1 MMLKRLEQ
9 ESYLDQEV
17 DEVKPF
23 ERPAIRFSHIEANN
37 DGLRPYQSEIKQQ
50 IYDLWDRIDNVM
62 LQMPTGT
69 GKTIVFISIVRD
81 IRKWCQRNSKE
92 SKILI
97 IAHRKELIEQAS
109 NKLGTLPHG
118 IIQSGKPQQ
127 LTLPI
132 QVASIQT
139 FMSRRN
145 YETMR
150 HQRFDFI
157 IIDEAHHSMA
167 PGYQKLWDMFPN
179 SKKLGVTATPWR
191 MSHTGFTTLFGDIV
205 LSRSIEWFVN
215 NNYLSNYDYISIARN
230 SEIQHEI
237 NSIERYGADGDYL
250 EAELSNLFDKDKIR
264 AELYKSY
271 KQYAKRKKGIIY
283 AIDRKH
289 AANIAELYSVNGVK
303 ACMIDGTTPANERK
317 ELIDSFK
324 AGEIEVIV
332 NVNIFS
338 EGFDCPDIEFVQL
351 ARPTKS
357 LALYLQQVGRALRIS
372 PNKTSS
378 IILDN
383 VGLYNRFGTPMANRR
398 WHYHFIGHDEGEGF
412 NDGSCITR
420 DIIFDPQ
427 ECVPDYSEGNEDMV
441 VVEHTTG
448 GKQVRTEDANN
459 AVALGEYNIFRKN
472 GHYGVCD
479 HNNRTLVPPIYEDM
493 HPYCNGYIP
502 FKQNGK
508 WGIMLK
514 NGTVKVKPKYFFI
527 GPFIEGV
534 AEVQNRENDP
544 IYHINDKL
552 ERTNKQK

>member
-1 MMLKRLEQ
+1 MTENELTREQ
-9 ESYLDQEV
+9 YLDQEIDV
-17 DEVKPF
+17 VKPF
-23 ERPAIRFSHIEANN
+23 EGPKIRFSHIEADN
-37 DGLRPYQSEIKQQ
+37 DGLRPYQAEMKLQ
-50 IYDLWDRIDNVM
+50 IYNLWDRIDNVM

-69 GKTIVFISIVRD
+69 GKTIVFTSIVRD
-81 IRKWCQRNSKE
+81 IRRWCQQNSRE

-109 NKLGTLPHG
+109 KKLGVLRHG
-118 IIQSGKPQQ
+118 IIQSGKPQNVM
-127 LTLPI
+127 LPI

-150 HQRFDFI
+150 LLRFDFI

-191 MSHTGFTTLFGDIV
+191 MSHTGFTSLFGDIV
-205 LSRSIEWFVN
+205 LSKSIEWFVN
-215 NNYLSNYDYISIARN
+215 NGYLSNYDYISISRN
-230 SEIQHEI
+230 SEIQQEV
-237 NSIERYGADGDYL
+237 NSIDRFGVDGDYL

-271 KQYAKRKKGIIY
+271 KQFAKGKKGIIY

-289 AANIAELYSVNGVK
+289 AANITELYIANGVK
-303 ACMIDGTTPANERK
+303 ACMIDGTTPANERQN
-317 ELIDSFK
+317 LIESFK
-324 AGEIEVIV
+324 AGNIEVIV

-338 EGFDCPDIEFVQL
+338 EGFDCPDIEFIQL

-372 PNKTSS
+372 PNKSSS

-398 WHYHFIGHDEGEGF
+398 WHYHFIGHDGGEGF
-412 NDGSCITR
+412 NDGSGVTR
-420 DIIFDPQ
+420 DIVFDPQ
-427 ECVPDYSEGNEDMV
+427 EREPDYSEGNEEMV

-448 GKQVRTEDANN
+448 GKQIRTEDANH
-459 AVALGEYNIFRKN
+459 AVALGEYNIFRKK
-472 GHYGVCD
+472 GLYGVCD
-479 HNNRTLVPPIYEDM
+479 HNNRTLVPPMFEDM

-502 FKQNGK
+502 YKQNGK

-514 NGTVKVKPKYFFI
+514 NGTVKVRPKYFYI
-527 GPFIEGV
+527 GPFIEGI

-552 ERTNKQK
+552 ERID

>member
-1 MMLKRLEQ
+1 MTENELTREQ
-9 ESYLDQEV
+9 YLDQEIDV
-17 DEVKPF
+17 VKPF
-23 ERPAIRFSHIEANN
+23 EGPKIRFSHIEANN
-37 DGLRPYQSEIKQQ
+37 DGLRPYQAEMKLQ
-50 IYDLWDRIDNVM
+50 IYNLWDRIDNVM

-69 GKTIVFISIVRD
+69 GKTIVFTSIVRD
-81 IRKWCQRNSKE
+81 IRRWCQLNSKE

-109 NKLGTLPHG
+109 KKLGVLRHG
-118 IIQSGKPQQ
+118 IIQSGKPQNVM
-127 LTLPI
+127 LPI

-150 HQRFDFI
+150 LLRFDFI

-191 MSHTGFTTLFGDIV
+191 MSHTGFTSLFGDIV
-205 LSRSIEWFVN
+205 LSKSIEWFVN
-215 NNYLSNYDYISIARN
+215 NGYLSNYDYISISRN
-230 SEIQHEI
+230 SEIQQEV
-237 NSIERYGADGDYL
+237 NSIDRFGVDGDYL

-271 KQYAKRKKGIIY
+271 KQFAKGKKGIIY

-289 AANIAELYSVNGVK
+289 AANITELYIANGVK
-303 ACMIDGTTPANERK
+303 ACMIDGTTPANERQN
-317 ELIDSFK
+317 LIESFK
-324 AGEIEVIV
+324 AGNIEVIV

-338 EGFDCPDIEFVQL
+338 EGFDCPDIEFIQL

-372 PNKTSS
+372 PNKSSS

-398 WHYHFIGHDEGEGF
+398 WHYHFIGHDGGEGF
-412 NDGSCITR
+412 NDGSGVTR
-420 DIIFDPQ
+420 DIVFDPQ
-427 ECVPDYSEGNEDMV
+427 EREPDYSEGNEEMV

-448 GKQVRTEDANN
+448 GKQIRTEDANH
-459 AVALGEYNIFRKN
+459 AVALGEYNIFRKK
-472 GHYGVCD
+472 GLYGVCD
-479 HNNRTLVPPIYEDM
+479 HNNRTLVPPMFEDM

-502 FKQNGK
+502 YKQNGK

-514 NGTVKVKPKYFFI
+514 NGTVKVRPKYFYI
-527 GPFIEGV
+527 GPFIEGI
-534 AEVQNRENDP
+534 AEVQNRESDP

-552 ERTNKQK
+552 ERID